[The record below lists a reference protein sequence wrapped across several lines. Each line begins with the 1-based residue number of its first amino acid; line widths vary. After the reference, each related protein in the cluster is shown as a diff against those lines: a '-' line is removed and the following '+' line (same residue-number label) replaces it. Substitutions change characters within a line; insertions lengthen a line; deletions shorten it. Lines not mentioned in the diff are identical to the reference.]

1 MEGPQRNELYDKSYE
16 RWDEAQQKLSFWY
29 KICKDMYKLYA
40 SYANR
45 DKLPYVN
52 KLDIPLG
59 FKIIET
65 LIPYL
70 VSGMPDPGCT
80 PDTAGDARAANRM
93 NAKMKHYLSH
103 PVHLNNMASWY
114 RDALQYGTGIVK
126 DGWRYRPT
134 MTKRWVYNEEEIYTA
149 YSGIYGMPV
158 LGMMMVDPQM
168 ILAMAQEGK
177 IPGIEYVASQDW
189 YTINDIITD
198 DRPHFESISPL
209 DCAWLG
215 NSDSVQDLESFFHV
229 IYKTEHELKEL
240 IKKTGSR
247 ESDYYNLQYVL
258 DHGSEGITN
267 TVSLQNEIQLISA
280 QNDSYMFIEEWRR
293 EDGAIWITTTCRSAE
308 CVVRRRKSPYFH
320 GQYPF
325 SIIRTF
331 GRGRELIGTP
341 IMKWVDSLIAAVV
354 KLGNEIMENGSLAVN
369 PPFLKRPGSKY
380 KHLTLAL
387 AAGKIIPS
395 RPDDIKQ
402 LEIKDVRPA
411 SLNMLTLFIGF
422 LETITGVDD
431 IVKGPGGPTT
441 PNTAGGVEMLQFQST
456 ARTRLQ
462 QYIDTIGMADLYTR
476 IASNIDQYKREP
488 IDIFV
493 PIPGGQTRTVPI
505 RPSDTQGNYKF
516 IPDVRSMLATN
527 NSVARAQL
535 QSLLNI
541 AIGLQETYKD
551 ANGNLAAKRIVDI
564 KYLTKKLFSM
574 YDTIDNPQKALIDP
588 ADTRAIPPELAMAQ
602 GQVPGPGSGGM
613 PGMPG
618 MPQAPQMPQ
627 QGQGMPGMGTAT
639 GTRGMPPQLGGTQQP
654 GIFSP
659 SQVPMPKRSEDAIR
673 SAMSIQ

>member
-1 MEGPQRNELYDKSYE
+1 MGPLRSEQYDDVYE
-16 RWDEAQQKLSFWY
+16 RWDEATQKLTFWY

-45 DKLPYVN
+45 ENLPYVN

-80 PDTAGDARAANRM
+80 PDTANDARAANRM

-103 PVHLNNMASWY
+103 PVHLTNMASWY

-126 DGWRYRPT
+126 DGWRYRQT
-134 MTKRWVYNEEEIYTA
+134 ATKRWVYSENEIYTA
-149 YSGIYGMPV
+149 YYGIFGVPA
-158 LGMMMVDPQM
+158 DPGM
-168 ILAMAQEGK
+168 ILAMAQAGK
-177 IPGIEYVASQDW
+177 IPGIEFVPSQNW
-189 YTINDIITD
+189 YTIDDLAVD
-198 DRPHFESISPL
+198 DRPHYESISPL

-215 NSDSVQDLESFFHV
+215 NSDSVQDLESFYHV
-229 IYKTEHELKEL
+229 IYKTEHEIKEL
-240 IKKTGSR
+240 IKMSKGRDT
-247 ESDYYNLQYVL
+247 DYFNMQYVL
-258 DHGSEGITN
+258 DHASESITA
-267 TVSLQNEIQLISA
+267 TMSLQNEIHLISA
-280 QNDSYMFIEEWRR
+280 QNDSYQFVEEWRR
-293 EDGAIWITTTCRSAE
+293 EDGAIWITTICPSAD
-308 CVVRRRKSPYFH
+308 CIVRRRKSPYFH

-341 IMKWVDSLIAAVV
+341 ILKWVDSLIAAVV
-354 KLGNEIMENGSLAVN
+354 KLGNEILENGSLSVN
-369 PPFLKRPGSKY
+369 PPFLKRPGAKF
-380 KHLTLAL
+380 KQLTLAL

-402 LEIKDVRPA
+402 LDIKDVRDS
-411 SLNMLTLFIGF
+411 SLNMLTLFISF

-462 QYIDTIGMADLYTR
+462 QYIDTISMADLYTR

-488 IDIFV
+488 VDIMV
-493 PIPGGQTRTVPI
+493 PAAGGQMQHVPI
-505 RPSDTQGNYKF
+505 RPGDTQGNYKF

-541 AIGLQETYKD
+541 CVGLQETYKD
-551 ANGNLAAKRIVDI
+551 ANGNLSAKRIVDV
-564 KYLTKKLFSM
+564 KYLTKKLMSM
-574 YDTIDNPQKALIDP
+574 YDAIDNPQKALINP
-588 ADTRAIPPELAMAQ
+588 NDTRAIPPELAMMPTGPQ
-602 GQVPGPGSGGM
+602 GTGPGTAAGSPPM
-613 PGMPG
+613 PGAGPG
-618 MPQAPQMPQ
+618 TR
-627 QGQGMPGMGTAT
+627 TAT
-639 GTRGMPPQLGGTQQP
+639 GTQGMPPQLGGTQQP
-654 GIFSP
+654 GVFSP
-659 SQVPMPKRSEDAIR
+659 AQVPMPKRPEDAIR